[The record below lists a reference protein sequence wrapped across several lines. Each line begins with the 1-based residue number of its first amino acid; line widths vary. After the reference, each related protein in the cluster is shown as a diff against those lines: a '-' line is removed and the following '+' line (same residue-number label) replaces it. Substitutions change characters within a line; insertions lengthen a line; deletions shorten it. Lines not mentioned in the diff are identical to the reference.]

1 MVSRNSLNANPDDQ
15 EQCVIKHTVVDG
27 SGFIA
32 EQMQESLGMFK
43 AFFENALLSRSTID
57 ECGNNFKVK
66 KKWYRM
72 QLKFFH
78 NIKGLRP
85 GQLLKGVVII
95 TYPC

>member
-1 MVSRNSLNANPDDQ
+1 MAVASLQNRCKKA
-15 EQCVIKHTVVDG
+15 
-27 SGFIA
+27 
-32 EQMQESLGMFK
+32 LGMFK

-78 NIKGLRP
+78 VI
-85 GQLLKGVVII
+85 LKALDLANFSRE
-95 TYPC
+95 